1 MYYIR
6 SIKTICLI
14 FKIYDYDDFNWNY
27 INFLGM
33 GAYMTNNEKL
43 VSNDWL
49 CMIGFLL
56 LIAGALMIGMT
67 MDGTM

>member
-1 MYYIR
+1 MFNFL
-6 SIKTICLI
+6 KFTIMMILI
-14 FKIYDYDDFNWNY
+14 GI
-27 INFLGM
+27 ILIFLGM
-33 GAYMTNNEKL
+33 GAYMTNNERL

-49 CMIGFLL
+49 CMIGSLL

>member
-1 MYYIR
+1 MMI
-6 SIKTICLI
+6 LI
-14 FKIYDYDDFNWNY
+14 GI
-27 INFLGM
+27 ILIFLGM
-33 GAYMTNNEKL
+33 GAYMINNSKL

-49 CMIGFLL
+49 YMIGFLL

>member
-1 MYYIR
+1 MMI
-6 SIKTICLI
+6 LI
-14 FKIYDYDDFNWNY
+14 GI
-27 INFLGM
+27 ILIFLGM
-33 GAYMTNNEKL
+33 GAYMINNSRL

-56 LIAGALMIGMT
+56 LMSGALMIGMT

>member
-1 MYYIR
+1 MMI
-6 SIKTICLI
+6 LI
-14 FKIYDYDDFNWNY
+14 GI
-27 INFLGM
+27 ILIFLGM
-33 GAYMTNNEKL
+33 GAYMINNSRL

-67 MDGTM
+67 MDGTMQFNFKVR